1 MALVKYFPL
10 RFVIMK
16 INMYKEIYTYQLC
29 GNKRIFQFLYFHIL
43 FTFWKYYDHDPD
55 RDHDFHHLFVH
66 LKSLSFISS
75 ELVAHL
81 ILVFCNSIMLTILNY
96 PVDTRRRFNVY
107 KTSIPRRW
115 LRMSNG

>member
-16 INMYKEIYTYQLC
+16 INMYKEIYIYQLC

-43 FTFWKYYDHDPD
+43 FTFWKYYDYDPG
-55 RDHDFHHLFVH
+55 RTHDFHHLFVH

-107 KTSIPRRW
+107 KTSIRR
-115 LRMSNG
+115 RDVK